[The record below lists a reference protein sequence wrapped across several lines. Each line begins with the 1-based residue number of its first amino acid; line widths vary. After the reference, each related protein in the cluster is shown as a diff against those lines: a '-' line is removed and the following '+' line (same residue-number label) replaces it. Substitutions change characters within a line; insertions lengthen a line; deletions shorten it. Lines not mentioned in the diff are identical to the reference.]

1 MLNDE
6 KCYRLTLLLDASTSS
21 GGDAPIQVVVQSVC
35 QDYCYTA
42 QITYEQAS
50 LLLVKILHEPPLI
63 REHMDAFVKY
73 ELVEIHTA
81 GDKPSLFS
89 ADELADVGILL
100 DFKRAS

>member
-1 MLNDE
+1 
-6 KCYRLTLLLDASTSS
+6 
-21 GGDAPIQVVVQSVC
+21 
-35 QDYCYTA
+35 
-42 QITYEQAS
+42 
-50 LLLVKILHEPPLI
+50 
-63 REHMDAFVKY
+63 MDAFVKY